1 MPIKQTKLTPKQL
14 LKKKKLNKPNV
25 YYKSNDY
32 RNPPCFFYTNHN
44 QLRKEVVLLFL
55 TFSLFVGIIVRKRA
69 TADFISDVTN
79 TIKGN
84 LFLGRKYEL
93 CLYYI
98 IRYNF
103 VSQFII

>member
-1 MPIKQTKLTPKQL
+1 MCTIRALIIEIHYVFLTPTTISCV
-14 LKKKKLNKPNV
+14 KKLFI
-25 YYKSNDY
+25 
-32 RNPPCFFYTNHN
+32 C
-44 QLRKEVVLLFL
+44 FL

-84 LFLGRKYEL
+84 LFFGRKYEL
-93 CLYYI
+93 CWYYI

-103 VSQFII
+103 VS